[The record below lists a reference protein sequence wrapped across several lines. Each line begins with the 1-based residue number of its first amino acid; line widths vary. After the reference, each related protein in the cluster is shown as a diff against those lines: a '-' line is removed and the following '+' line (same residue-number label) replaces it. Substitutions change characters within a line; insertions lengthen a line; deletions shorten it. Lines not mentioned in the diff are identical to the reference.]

1 MCSEACA
8 KDAIPGRVMLLLEV
22 GEPPDEDD
30 DDDAEEMEVEHAE
43 KL

>member
-1 MCSEACA
+1 
-8 KDAIPGRVMLLLEV
+8 MLLLEV